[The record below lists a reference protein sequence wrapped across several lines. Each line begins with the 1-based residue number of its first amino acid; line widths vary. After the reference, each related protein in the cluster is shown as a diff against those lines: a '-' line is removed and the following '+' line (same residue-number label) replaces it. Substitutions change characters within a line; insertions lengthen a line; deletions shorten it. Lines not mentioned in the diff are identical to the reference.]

1 MSERDAANVEKGAD
15 LDSSPTPSGKPVR
28 DIGAGDT
35 MGKGRRF
42 LAIMIGSQS
51 GRTAGKRFT

>member
-15 LDSSPTPSGKPVR
+15 LDSSPASSGKPVR
-28 DIGAGDT
+28 DVGAGDT

-42 LAIMIGSQS
+42 LAIMIGLQS
-51 GRTAGKRFT
+51 GRTTGKRFT